1 MSSPLFLP
9 WLRRGLS
16 RGSGGEDVDAAALP
30 LRAAIKAVVGLRDS
44 RGVEADAGVTLP
56 LLGPGDVVGVD
67 GAQVVRM
74 VPADGATDVAANYL
88 PFVELAVPD
97 LPWMFTPAQ
106 ATATNRLRPWL
117 VLVCVELRDG
127 IDYDAN
133 GQPLPVLRLSG
144 DDAAVELPDL
154 AESWAWVHV
163 QSMVRGQDIAAEV
176 ERGTGAVT
184 ARLLCPRRLHQD
196 RTYRA
201 ALVPAFDVGR
211 AAGLGEDVLTFSE
224 AGPAWRHGA
233 LPPVVELPVYATWTF
248 TTSAEPGDFEELA
261 RRLQPDTEGGRMGF
275 HAARVVDVGLLE
287 PFDGDTRFEYEGTLV
302 DPGAVGAELRPPAG
316 TWFRSGMRRRLD
328 EAARRP
334 SVSRQP
340 PADYDPQADDPVL
353 GPPYYG
359 SWAAGADTPAQWL
372 DELNLNPDRRAA
384 AGLGARVVREHQHE
398 YLAAAWDQAGD
409 VRALQEELNRGRLAA
424 EVGRSHARRLAGLS
438 DAALLQATQRIHV
451 FIPVGGRTAAE
462 RLQRSVIM
470 PAAMTSPA
478 FARQTRPGAV
488 LARRAGRTRHRP
500 TVGTRA
506 VRQFTAASV
515 VADAR
520 TAALEPIARFGGSF
534 VAADTV
540 TVHTAFVLVQRGGP
554 DSGATEIVA
563 VEAVPAVASAP
574 ADDVTAV
581 AGLVRD
587 ALDPMASIVAGL
599 DRRLSG
605 VRLDPSAD
613 LPTRIPVG
621 PRFADP
627 LFPRLHAMGSDL
639 VVPGIEAFGANRV
652 RLLAV
657 NEAWIAAFH
666 AGANHEWA
674 REALWNE
681 YPADLGATAFSTF
694 WPRVPAGTTDLAKDM
709 HEWRRDESLADQ
721 VGSAGSSTVLLIR
734 GDLIRRHPDAELLMV
749 TPSADG
755 ALVAAD
761 GSLPPERTTW
771 PAFTGRLDAQTIVVG
786 FDVDPQQVWDERR
799 YIGIQEP
806 VTGPRFGLDETASD
820 DGFGTAPA
828 SWSDLSW
835 THVAASADALAAL
848 THIRLADTTWLG
860 GVRRGQLEWAR
871 NSAHLA
877 GITFQQPFRL
887 LLPAT
892 YLMPSPEGRT

>member
-1 MSSPLFLP
+1 VSAPLFLP
-9 WLRRGLS
+9 WLRRGLA
-16 RGSGGEDVDAAALP
+16 RGIGGEDADGAALP
-30 LRAAIKAVVGLRDS
+30 VRATIRTVVGLRDS
-44 RGVEADAGVTLP
+44 RDVETDAGVTLP

-67 GAQVVRM
+67 GAQAVRM

-106 ATATNRLRPWL
+106 ATATNRLRPWM
-117 VLVCVELRDG
+117 VLVCVEQRDG
-127 IDYDAN
+127 IEYDARA
-133 GQPLPVLRLSG
+133 QPLPVLRLSG
-144 DDAAVELPDL
+144 DDAAAELPDL

-176 ERGTGAVT
+176 ERGTGAVI
-184 ARLLCPRRLHQD
+184 ARLLCPRRLRED

-211 AAGLGEDVLTFSE
+211 AAGLGEDVSAYAE
-224 AGPAWRHGA
+224 AGPAWQHGA

-248 TTSAEPGDFEELA
+248 TTSAEPGDFEDLA

-275 HAARVVDVGLLE
+275 HTARVVDVGLLE

-302 DPGAVGAELRPPAG
+302 DPGSAGAPLDRPAR
-316 TWFRSGMRRRLD
+316 TWFRSGMRQRLD
-328 EAARRP
+328 EAAQRP

-353 GPPYYG
+353 APPYYG
-359 SWAAGADTPAQWL
+359 SWAAGANTPAQWL
-372 DELNLNPDRRAA
+372 DDLNLDPRRRAA
-384 AGLGARVVREHQHE
+384 AGLGAQVVREHQHE

-424 EVGRSHARRLAGLS
+424 EVGRSHVRRLAGLS

-451 FIPVGGRTAAE
+451 FVPIGGRTAAE

-470 PAAMTSPA
+470 PAAMISPA

-488 LARRAGRTRHRP
+488 LSRRAGRTRHRP

-515 VADAR
+515 TADERA
-520 TAALEPIARFGGSF
+520 AALEPLARFGGSF

-540 TVHTAFVLVQRGGP
+540 TVHTAFVLVQHAAHG
-554 DSGATEIVA
+554 SGTEIVA
-563 VEAVPAVASAP
+563 VERVPAVDSAP
-574 ADDVTAV
+574 ADDVTVV
-581 AGLVRD
+581 AGVVRD
-587 ALDPMASIVAGL
+587 TLDPMASIVAGL
-599 DRRLSG
+599 DDRLTG

-621 PRFADP
+621 PRFPDP
-627 LFPRLHAMGSDL
+627 LFPKLHAMGSDL
-639 VVPGIEAFGANRV
+639 VVPGIAAFEANRV

-657 NEAWIAAFH
+657 NEAWLAAFL

-694 WPRVPAGTTDLAKDM
+694 WPRVPAGTSDLAKEM
-709 HEWRRDESLADQ
+709 HEWRPEESLADQ
-721 VGSAGSSTVLLIR
+721 VGSAGSSTVLLVR
-734 GDLIRRHPDAELLMV
+734 GDLIRRHPDAEFLMV
-749 TPSADG
+749 TPAADG
-755 ALVAAD
+755 TVVAAD

-771 PAFTGRLDAQTIVVG
+771 PAFTGHLDAQTIVVG
-786 FDVDPQQVWDERR
+786 FDVDPQLVWDEQRL
-799 YIGIQEP
+799 IGIQEP
-806 VTGPRFGLDETASD
+806 VTGPRFGLDEVAID
-820 DGFGTAPA
+820 DGDFGTAPGT
-828 SWSDLSW
+828 WSDLSW
-835 THVAASADALAAL
+835 AHVAASADAHAAL
-848 THIRLADTTWLG
+848 THLRLADTTWLT
-860 GVRRGQLEWAR
+860 GVRRGQLEWGR

-892 YLMPSPEGRT
+892 YLMPSPEGP